1 MRRKKDATPE
11 TKGDPALTSEP
22 IRAQISQMAPVT
34 LADMASAPE
43 NTDEASGD
51 EEAPYGYFPNGK
63 PRKRRP
69 SGPRRSGAAKDVSDD
84 PLMNDPRY
92 VEAIQDVNFYG
103 ASRIIKRGF
112 KMGEKIM
119 RDPDIA
125 LSSDEE
131 RHVDN
136 YFYALSKHAKFDPM
150 ASLIGRI
157 ILFVLLMG
165 ELIAWRWLKYSPL
178 GEQLK
183 KLMADKGTEV
193 PPTDESIM

>member
-1 MRRKKDATPE
+1 VRRKKDATPE
-11 TKGDPALTSEP
+11 TIGDPAPTPL
-22 IRAQISQMAPVT
+22 IREQISQMAPMT

-43 NTDEASGD
+43 NTDDVAPESD
-51 EEAPYGYFPNGK
+51 APYGYLPNGR

-69 SGPRRSGAAKDVSDD
+69 SGTRRTSSDVSDD

-125 LSSDEE
+125 LTTEEE

-178 GEQLK
+178 GAQLK
-183 KLMADKGTEV
+183 KMMDEKTKEN
-193 PPTDESIM
+193 PPSDDPASIM